1 MFASPERGE
10 LGQLEDEIDGAL
22 EHREDDDDTE
32 PNEDAPGSD
41 DGGEDE

>member
-22 EHREDDDDTE
+22 EHREDEDDSDKDEDE
-32 PNEDAPGSD
+32 PGAD